1 MEKLIVIIFGILL
14 SGYSF
19 AGDYLVFGGQG
30 TTYTS
35 IRFDRSTVSYNGETI
50 TAMAYNGEEL
60 YKVETSTFGCDL
72 GIGKLVWKLPDGRFH
87 KNHFYGIG
95 SEIPSSELAASICTA
110 AGFIHEDIK
119 SDHGRMTED
128 AFKKSIDTRFT
139 ATITGSIS
147 DKHRKPSAQVQL
159 ESKYNGNIYTLRASI
174 KGHHCRMRSGKMTWN
189 LDDGMYLGSTDYR
202 FSSSNESSKLG
213 KRICAHTDGS
223 LSRKRPK
230 VKRTPRS
237 ASRVHPHEHAGLSHE
252 HVIGPHW
259 RHVHDGPSDKD
270 SRNYWVFSIH
280 EGNRGL
286 LSARK
291 GHLWLK
297 PSTVSYVGKS
307 QTVKALVYQGHSNEK
322 GYVLYNA
329 SIRTFACELGS
340 GSVKVKVKHGMSTS
354 LQSFRTGST
363 DAWSQLAK
371 SICEVSGFT
380 KEGHGLVWD
389 KLNKNEMAERLN
401 EIFTLK
407 GKSRPSEY
415 QDERMSVSVK
425 VNQTS
430 KITGNNY
437 TTNASLK
444 LSDCRKDTRI
454 LNIHGLRITTYSDSD
469 DQLSLL
475 VKQVCNVWGV
485 SQ

>member
-30 TTYTS
+30 TTYTP
-35 IRFDRSTVSYNGETI
+35 IRFDRSTVSYKGETI

-110 AGFIHEDIK
+110 AGFIHEGIR
-119 SDHGRMTED
+119 SDHGRMSED
-128 AFKKSIDTRFT
+128 AFKKSIDARFT

-147 DKHRKPSAQVQL
+147 DKHRKPSAQIQL
-159 ESKYNGNIYTLRASI
+159 KSKHNGNIYMLRASI
-174 KGHHCRMRSGKMTWN
+174 TGHHCRMRSGKMTWN

-202 FSSSNESSKLG
+202 FSSPSESSKLG
-213 KRICAHTDGS
+213 KKLCTHTDGS
-223 LSRKRPK
+223 LSRKRTK

-237 ASRVHPHEHAGLSHE
+237 ASKVHPHKHAGLSHE

-259 RHVHDGPSDKD
+259 RHIHDGPSDKD

-291 GHLWLK
+291 GHLWIK
-297 PSTVSYVGKS
+297 PSTISYVGKS
-307 QTVKALVYQGHSNEK
+307 QTVEALVYQGHSNEK
-322 GYVLYNA
+322 GYALYNT
-329 SIRTFACELGS
+329 SIRAFACELGS
-340 GSVKVKVKHGMSTS
+340 GAVKVKIKHAMSRS
-354 LQSFRTGST
+354 SQSFQTGLT

-380 KEGHGLVWD
+380 KKSHGLVWD
-389 KLNKNEMAERLN
+389 KLNKDVMAERLN
-401 EIFTLK
+401 KIFTLTIK
-407 GKSRPSEY
+407 EHPHEY
-415 QDERMSVSVK
+415 HDESSSTSIK
-425 VNQTS
+425 VNQRS

-437 TTNASLK
+437 VNSAFLTPN
-444 LSDCRKDTRI
+444 DCRKDTRI
-454 LNIHGLRITTYSDSD
+454 INIHGLRITTYSDSD

-475 VKQVCNVWGV
+475 FKQACNAWGIG
-485 SQ
+485 Q